1 MDGTAPELNGLN
13 GAAYPPARRGWLLVT
28 VLVAAYAVSF
38 VDRQILSLL
47 VDDLHRGL
55 HVDDAHIGLLQG
67 PAFGVFYA
75 VLGMPCGWLADRVS
89 RVRLIATGLLL
100 WTVMTALGG
109 LAPDFWT
116 LFATRMGV
124 GVGEAALVP
133 AAVSLL
139 ADTFP
144 RERRVL
150 PLAVFTGGVS
160 LGTGL
165 ALALGGGLVAFARGG
180 AGDLPLIGGWLAAQ
194 TPWQA
199 VLVMAGSLGIPL
211 AFIMLLFREP
221 PRQGLHPGDAPQVSL
236 FAWLGQNRRL
246 FLAMFGGAA
255 MLYIFSNAFSAWLP
269 SLFIR
274 GFGWGPAQV
283 GAALGLPIAGIA
295 VSGNFLG
302 GGIATL
308 LARRGHANATAMTM
322 ALGALVMVP
331 VAILGPLAG
340 DAATARAAAIGVYF
354 AIALCFGVATAS
366 FVAVTPAA
374 LRGQVVALYL
384 LIGNL
389 FGMGL
394 GPPAVGLLLDRF
406 FQDPARVGTALAIVG
421 GITVTSGAA
430 LLLLALRRHAA
441 RAAAM
446 PA

>member
-1 MDGTAPELNGLN
+1 MTARPPDHE
-13 GAAYPPARRGWLLVT
+13 AYPSPGFGWTLVA
-28 VLVAAYAVSF
+28 VLVAAYAISF
-38 VDRQILSLL
+38 VDRQILGLL
-47 VDDLHRGL
+47 VDDLRRSL

-89 RVRLIATGLLL
+89 RVRLIAAGLLL

-109 LAPDFWT
+109 MMTGFWP

-139 ADTFP
+139 ADTFA
-144 RERRVL
+144 RDRRVL

-165 ALALGGGLVAFARGG
+165 ALALGGGLVAFARSG
-180 AGDLPLIGGWLAAQ
+180 AVDVPLIGGWLTDRA
-194 TPWQA
+194 PWQT
-199 VLVMAGSLGIPL
+199 VLIMAGSLGIPL
-211 AFIMLLFREP
+211 AFIMLCFPEP
-221 PRQGLHPGDAPQVSL
+221 RRKGLLLTGTGDSL
-236 FAWLGQNRRL
+236 IGWLRGDWRL
-246 FLAMFGGAA
+246 FLPMFGGAA

-274 GFGWGPAQV
+274 GFGWHPAQV
-283 GAALGLPIAGIA
+283 GAALGLPIAGFA
-295 VSGNFLG
+295 VCGNFIG
-302 GGIATL
+302 GGVATWL
-308 LARRGHANATAMTM
+308 GRRGHANATALTM
-322 ALGALVMVP
+322 AGGALVMVP
-331 VAILGPLAG
+331 VAVFGPLAS
-340 DAATARAAAIGVYF
+340 APELARAAAIGVYF

-366 FVAVTPAA
+366 FVAVTPVS
-374 LRGQVVALYL
+374 LRGRIVALYL

-394 GPPAVGLLLDRF
+394 GPPAVGLLLDRVLG
-406 FQDPARVGTALAIVG
+406 PGAVGTALALVG
-421 GITVTSGAA
+421 AVTVSSGA
-430 LLLLALRRHAA
+430 LLLALAARRHGA

-446 PA
+446 PQ